1 MRVLEMVVEAAEV
14 CTFNAASS
22 TSNPPCH
29 EGENQD
35 CRGHTYCPH
44 REGEEK
50 PRRRPFNSDRTPTLR
65 RTRFTKTTIRGRRW
79 SGVEFRTCDLYCPK

>member
-50 PRRRPFNSDRTPTLR
+50 ATARRAVGLSTQTDPNSTED
-65 RTRFTKTTIRGRRW
+65 TIHKDDDSR
-79 SGVEFRTCDLYCPK
+79 